1 MCIVQCSKCLPWE
14 QIAKQRSRFIL
25 FLILRGSNVI
35 SWPFPLPFC
44 IWYFL
49 AAAFLQS
56 IISFAVAMPYKI
68 HFKYCSFQYILP
80 LCVFVGSELEKYHT
94 DAAKTICSY
103 SYLVTIF
110 RSYLLHVSKF
120 LVVQKKLIVIFRNSI
135 CEIRVSYYNCKNVVM
150 VLVKWNQISTLVTL
164 VAKSVRWECKLNLT
178 TNSRQKQG

>member
-1 MCIVQCSKCLPWE
+1 MT
-14 QIAKQRSRFIL
+14 AKNFTWYFICVSFNAANVYPEKKLRSNEAGFIL
-25 FLILRGSNVI
+25 FFILRGSNVI
-35 SWPFPLPFC
+35 SWPFPLQFC

-103 SYLVTIF
+103 SYLVTIC
-110 RSYLLHVSKF
+110 RSYLLHVGKF
-120 LVVQKKLIVIFRNSI
+120 LVVQKS
-135 CEIRVSYYNCKNVVM
+135 
-150 VLVKWNQISTLVTL
+150 
-164 VAKSVRWECKLNLT
+164 
-178 TNSRQKQG
+178 

>member
-1 MCIVQCSKCLPWE
+1 MTTKNFTWYFICVSFNAANVYPEKKL
-14 QIAKQRSRFIL
+14 RSNEAGLFYSLFCAEVMLSADL
-25 FLILRGSNVI
+25 FLCHFVYGT
-35 SWPFPLPFC
+35 
-44 IWYFL
+44 FL
-49 AAAFLQS
+49 LAFLQS

-120 LVVQKKLIVIFRNSI
+120 LVVL
-135 CEIRVSYYNCKNVVM
+135 IRVSYYNCKNVVM

-164 VAKSVRWECKLNLT
+164 VAKSMRWECKLNLT